1 MSTATITPEV
11 LARVATFAELPT
23 DTLQWVLDHGQVRT
37 YAPGDTVLNPGDP
50 AEFMVVVLSGG
61 LQFFFLR
68 NGNREP
74 IFRVDKGHVSGV
86 LPYSRLRVIQ
96 GLGVAVGD
104 TELLLLHR
112 DNFPALEQVSPELV
126 QRLVGLMSDR
136 ARQEARYQERDDKL
150 RALGKL
156 SAGLAHELNNPA
168 AAIMRAAE
176 ALDNRLRAKPGLLLE
191 LVRHCPQ
198 PDALADLAAVAS
210 NPPLTQTPLSPL
222 ERSDREDELAEWLED
237 QDVLDGYALAS
248 GLLEA
253 GLTLDSLKPLIMAL
267 PEPSRPSALAWLEGQ
282 LTTLCLVRDV
292 QEAGGRISTLVS
304 NVKTYSH
311 MDRAGDF
318 APLDVHTGLES
329 TVNILSYCMREEKVQ
344 LTRDYAPGLPL
355 VKGQVSS
362 LNQVWTNLLDNAIDA
377 MPGGGEITL
386 RTRQEGDFVLVSVID
401 NGPGIPPEVLPHI
414 LEPFYT
420 TKPAGEGTGLG
431 LDIALR
437 IIEQHDGRLEVQS
450 EPGHTE
456 FRVWLPVAGSR

>member
-1 MSTATITPEV
+1 MSTAILTPDD
-11 LARVATFAELPT
+11 LARVATLADLPT
-23 DTLQWVLDHGQVRT
+23 ATLQWLLDHGELRIF
-37 YAPGDTVLNPGDP
+37 ASGDTVLSPGDP

-61 LQFFFLR
+61 LQFFNVR

-74 IFRVDKGHVSGV
+74 IFRVEKGHVSGV
-86 LPYSRLRVIQ
+86 LPYSRLRTIQ
-96 GLGVAVGD
+96 GLGVAVGT
-104 TELLLLHR
+104 TELFMLHR
-112 DNFPALEQVSPELV
+112 DKFPALEQVSPELV
-126 QRLVGLMSDR
+126 QRLVGVMSDR
-136 ARQEARYQERDDKL
+136 ARLEARAQERDDKL

-191 LVRHCPQ
+191 LVRHCPE
-198 PDALADLAAVAS
+198 PNALADLAAMAS
-210 NPPLTQTPLSPL
+210 NPPLTQAPLSPL
-222 ERSDREDELAEWLED
+222 ERSDREDELAEWLEE
-237 QDVLDGYALAS
+237 QDVPDGYALAS

-253 GLTLDSLKPLIMAL
+253 GLTLDTLRPLITAL

-292 QEAGGRISTLVS
+292 QDAGSRISTLVS

-318 APLDVHTGLES
+318 APLDVHAGLDS
-329 TVNILSYCMREEKVQ
+329 TVNMLSYCMREEKVQ
-344 LTRDYAPGLPL
+344 LTRDYTPNLPL

-437 IIEQHDGRLEVQS
+437 IVEQHDGRLEVQS
-450 EPGHTE
+450 EPGRTE